1 MTEKIYDLIIVGA
14 GPAGMTASIY
24 ASRANMSV
32 LMLERK
38 YPGGQMQ
45 STEEIENY
53 TGYEHITGPELSEK
67 MFEHSKKFGTEFAFG
82 NITKIEVKE
91 DLKFVTAGS
100 TVYIAKTV
108 IVATGCEHRNLNV
121 PGEKEFSG
129 KGVSYC
135 AVCDGAFFR
144 NKEVV
149 VVGGGDSAVEEA
161 LYLSNLVSKVTIVHR
176 RDELRAQKI
185 IQDRAFAKDNIEFI
199 WDSVVTE
206 IKGERKVSSVEVR
219 NVKTEEISSIPT
231 DGIFIYVGR
240 LPQTNDFTDLGITNS
255 SGYIPTNE
263 KLETTIP
270 GIFAAGDVREK
281 EIRQV
286 VTATSDGAIAA
297 QGAYSFVEN
306 LK

>member
-1 MTEKIYDLIIVGA
+1 MSEKIYDLIIVGA

-38 YPGGQMQ
+38 YPGGQML

-53 TGYEHITGPELSEK
+53 TGYEMVTGPELSEK

-82 NITKIEVKE
+82 NITKVGEKDGLKYVVAGEKE
-91 DLKFVTAGS
+91 YV
-100 TVYIAKTV
+100 AKS
-108 IVATGCEHRNLNV
+108 IIIATGSEHRNLDV
-121 PGEKEFSG
+121 PGEEQFSG

-149 VVGGGDSAVEEA
+149 VIGGGDSAVEEA
-161 LYLSNLVSKVTIVHR
+161 LYLSNLAAKVTIVHR

-185 IQDRAFAKDNIEFI
+185 LQDRAFAKENIEFV
-199 WDSVVTE
+199 WD
-206 IKGERKVSSVEVR
+206 RKVSAIEIR
-219 NVKTEEISSIPT
+219 NVKTGEESSISA
-231 DGIFIYVGR
+231 DGVFIYVGM
-240 LPQTNDFTDLGITNS
+240 LPQTQDFRDIGITDEA
-255 SGYIPTNE
+255 GYIPTNE
-263 KLETTIP
+263 RLESSVP
-270 GIFAAGDVREK
+270 GIFAAGDVRVK

-286 VTATSDGAIAA
+286 ITAASDGAIAA
-297 QGAYSFVEN
+297 QSAYSYVEG
-306 LK
+306 LE

>member
-1 MTEKIYDLIIVGA
+1 MSEKIYDLIIVGA

-38 YPGGQMQ
+38 YPGGQML

-53 TGYEHITGPELSEK
+53 TGYEMVTGPELSEK

-82 NITKIEVKE
+82 NITKVEVRD
-91 DLKFVTAGS
+91 DLKYLTAGDNEY
-100 TVYIAKTV
+100 VAKSV
-108 IVATGCEHRNLNV
+108 IIATGSEHKLLNI
-121 PGEKEFSG
+121 PGEEQFSG

-144 NKEVV
+144 NKEVIV
-149 VVGGGDSAVEEA
+149 IGGGDSAIEEA
-161 LYLSNLVSKVTIVHR
+161 LYLSNLVSKVTIIHR

-185 IQDRAFAKDNIEFI
+185 LRDRAFAKENIHFI
-199 WDSVVTE
+199 WDSIPLE
-206 IKGERKVSSVEVR
+206 IKGERKVSSVEIR
-219 NVKTEEISSIPT
+219 NVKTGEESSVSA
-231 DGIFIYVGR
+231 DGIFIYVGM
-240 LPQTNDFTDLGITNS
+240 LPQTEDFKTLGITNEA
-255 SGYIPTNE
+255 GYIPTNE
-263 KLETTIP
+263 KLETKVA

-286 VTATSDGAIAA
+286 ITAASDGAIAA
-297 QGAYSFVEN
+297 QSAYNYVEG
-306 LK
+306 L

>member
-1 MTEKIYDLIIVGA
+1 MSEKIYDLIIIGA

-24 ASRANMSV
+24 ASRANMTV

-38 YPGGQMQ
+38 YPGGQMLA
-45 STEEIENY
+45 TEEIENY
-53 TGYEHITGPELSEK
+53 SGYEMVTGPELSEK

-82 NITKIEVKE
+82 NITKVGMK
-91 DLKFVTAGS
+91 DNLKFVVAGEKE
-100 TVYIAKTV
+100 YIAKS
-108 IVATGCEHRNLNV
+108 IIIATGSEHRNLDV
-121 PGEKEFSG
+121 PGEEQFSG

-185 IQDRAFAKDNIEFI
+185 IQDRAFAKGNIEFI

-240 LPQTNDFTDLGITNS
+240 IPQTNDFTGLGITNS
-255 SGYIPTNE
+255 SGYILTNE

-297 QGAYSFVEN
+297 QGVYSFVES